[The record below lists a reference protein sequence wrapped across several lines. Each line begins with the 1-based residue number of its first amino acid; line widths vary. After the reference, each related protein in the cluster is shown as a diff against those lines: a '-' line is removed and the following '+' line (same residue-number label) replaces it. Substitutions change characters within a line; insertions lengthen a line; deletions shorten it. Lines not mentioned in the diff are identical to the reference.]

1 MLGCQTAKR
10 FSHDERISMNR
21 TQFSRLVAFATLAVL
36 GGCGPF
42 GRKEQPTAVSED
54 VLLTIDGQPAL
65 TVRDFEQYEEQ
76 IFQANPQLRS
86 MMAVMPDIE
95 KNLFDALA
103 SQELLW
109 ADAVRK
115 GVDQSPEFNRE
126 VEQNV
131 RMIKRGLAVRNFQK
145 DNTVTISDADIK
157 KYYDDNKETIYQMAP
172 SGIQTTMV
180 VFDKEPEA
188 RAFME
193 KAKGKSDFAKFAQ
206 DSKLNARNLGRIN
219 DQSSY
224 IDESVKK
231 TVLGTKK
238 FPSTLVMKMDD
249 GKWAVIHVKS
259 KEEAKYYPLDQ
270 AREDARTRL
279 YNEKMA
285 KLLTD
290 TLEKL
295 KKEYN
300 AVENTQYFAKKAAER
315 AGNAEKEPMM
325 LPSMA
330 MQAPDAPEVPERQTA
345 QIA

>member
-1 MLGCQTAKR
+1 
-10 FSHDERISMNR
+10 MNR
-21 TQFSRLVAFATLAVL
+21 TQFSRLAVLATLAVL

-42 GRKEQPTAVSED
+42 GKKEQPTATSED
-54 VLLTIDGQPAL
+54 VLLTINGRPAL

-86 MMAVMPDIE
+86 MMAVMPDVE

-109 ADAVRK
+109 EQAVRK
-115 GVDQSPEFNRE
+115 GIDQSPEFNKE

-145 DNTVTISDADIK
+145 ENVVNISDDDIK
-157 KYYDDNKETIYQMAP
+157 KYYNENKETIYQMAP

-180 VFDKEPEA
+180 VFDRESDAK
-188 RAFME
+188 AFMD
-193 KAKGKSDFAKFAQ
+193 KAKGKSDFAQFAQ

-219 DQSSY
+219 EQSSY
-224 IDESVKK
+224 IEEAVKK
-231 TVLGTKK
+231 AALGAKK
-238 FPSTLVMKMDD
+238 FPSTMIIKIDN

-259 KEEAKYYPLDQ
+259 KEEAKYYPFDQ

-285 KLLTD
+285 KLLTE
-290 TLEKL
+290 TLERL

-300 AVENTQYFAKKAAER
+300 AVENAQYFAKKAAER
-315 AGNAEKEPMM
+315 AGSEKEPMM
-325 LPSMA
+325 VPSMA
-330 MQAPDAPEVPERQTA
+330 MQAPDTPEVKEVPVA